1 LPWFLRRAHWSAIV
15 AGVVVF
21 LAAMV
26 AATLWRKRAARRRV
40 IAATT
45 GCVAPA
51 LPDGWRDGEEV
62 AVRGVLRAERPVRSI
77 AVVGFVLGRELVEH
91 APSAPE
97 AVIEVGE
104 ARLVVEAQVRR
115 SAAADPGPAR
125 AQAHELE
132 LAAAVLHVDAQ
143 PHQDRGIG
151 RTRDGGETGIGLHPV
166 DVEFHRRQRLE
177 RQLRIGQ
184 HHLDHALDEIGFDR
198 RVRAAF
204 DPNRGLAAPPAQQH
218 VDDRIDQAG
227 IDRHQAEIVPFLRLE
242 HG

>member
-104 ARLVVEAQVRR
+104 ARLVVDGPVAITVGSRVVRHHAIPTEHFEQATVARDKVRR
-115 SAAADPGPAR
+115 SMQLGMWKSGIDAYHVRHVAPDTEVIGRGRLVRDPDGTWRLTAPGVTAPITLAAIGGVVDPPPAPPLGTMAR
-125 AQAHELE
+125 AA
-132 LAAAVLHVDAQ
+132 LAGVATWVLV
-143 PHQDRGIG
+143 
-151 RTRDGGETGIGLHPV
+151 
-166 DVEFHRRQRLE
+166 
-177 RQLRIGQ
+177 
-184 HHLDHALDEIGFDR
+184 AL
-198 RVRAAF
+198 AT
-204 DPNRGLAAPPAQQH
+204 
-218 VDDRIDQAG
+218 
-227 IDRHQAEIVPFLRLE
+227 